1 MPGAIAVPAKEELE
15 TGVPVEMFESP
26 NLDRFVRRARRFLDE
41 ERYEDAIAV
50 LQSVVEGRTLEAE
63 PTEAEATPE
72 PEAKQ
77 AEAAPEAQGQKS
89 ADQTRQFL
97 RELVGNEMRPLRQ
110 DHQFGLRDQRL
121 DLV

>member
-77 AEAAPEAQGQKS
+77 AEAAPEAQGQKG
-89 ADQTRQFL
+89 AD
-97 RELVGNEMRPLRQ
+97 
-110 DHQFGLRDQRL
+110 
-121 DLV
+121 